1 MRQLYYKVEK
11 ELLQNRAA
19 SRYLSYFLIH
29 YFDICNEFSVV
40 RQDPL
45 HFDAIMNRTHYEPIS
60 VTWTNHE
67 TDGSSRPEVF
77 CKKVVFRNFAK
88 FTGKDLCQSL
98 FLK

>member
-1 MRQLYYKVEK
+1 MKLTHRTHVC
-11 ELLQNRAA
+11 
-19 SRYLSYFLIH
+19 LSYFLIH
-29 YFDICNEFSVV
+29 YFDICNEFTVV

-45 HFDAIMNRTHYEPIS
+45 HFDSIMNRTHYESIS

-88 FTGKDLCQSL
+88 FTGKHLCQSL
-98 FLK
+98 FFK